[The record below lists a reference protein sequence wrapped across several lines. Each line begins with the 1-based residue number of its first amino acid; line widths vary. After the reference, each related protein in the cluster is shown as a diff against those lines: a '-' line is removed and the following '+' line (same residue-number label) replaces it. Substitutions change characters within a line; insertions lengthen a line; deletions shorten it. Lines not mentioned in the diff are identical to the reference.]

1 MSGLLSQVGSKYREE
16 LKKNLCIFGKSRGN
30 NSGKRELVQNLHRF
44 NTCVYVGQLV
54 QKMHGLGDF
63 WDWDDENEWDGK
75 GKKVMLKCVCGIY

>member
-1 MSGLLSQVGSKYREE
+1 M
-16 LKKNLCIFGKSRGN
+16 
-30 NSGKRELVQNLHRF
+30 QNLHRF
-44 NTCVYVGQLV
+44 NMYVYVGQLV

>member
-16 LKKNLCIFGKSRGN
+16 LKKNLCIFGKSWGN
-30 NSGKRELVQNLHRF
+30 NSVKRELVQKLHRL
-44 NTCVYVGQLV
+44 NICVYVGQRV

-75 GKKVMLKCVCGIY
+75 GKKVMLKCGCGIY

>member
-44 NTCVYVGQLV
+44 NTCVYVEQLV
-54 QKMHGLGDF
+54 QKVHRLGDF

-75 GKKVMLKCVCGIY
+75 GKRVMLKCGSLIY

>member
-1 MSGLLSQVGSKYREE
+1 MGIVW
-16 LKKNLCIFGKSRGN
+16 GN
-30 NSGKRELVQNLHRF
+30 NIGKRELVQKLHRF
-44 NTCVYVGQLV
+44 NMYVYVGQLV